1 MKEDINEFIHEDR
14 EDDQLVSIDDIKLAM
29 EVENG

>member
-1 MKEDINEFIHEDR
+1 MKEEIEEFIHEDR
-14 EDDQLVSIDDIKLAM
+14 EDDQLVSLDDIKLAM